1 MKKPYYIIAG
11 NYGEYIRYVNQH
23 CMEFDLNTTQVIFL
37 NNIIMLN
44 RKMRLPD
51 AQPDPDGIF
60 IGTWRTLPDIKDI
73 VIELY
78 SQSIDTKKSDILTKV
93 YQSL

>member
-11 NYGEYIRYVNQH
+11 NYAEYIKYVNVH
-23 CMEFDLNTTQVIFL
+23 CMEFDLTTTYVL
-37 NNIIMLN
+37 LLDNIGLLN
-44 RKMRLPD
+44 RRIRS
-51 AQPDPDGIF
+51 PDPDGIF
-60 IGTWRTLPDIKDI
+60 IGTWRTLPDIKEI

-78 SQSIDTKKSDILTKV
+78 SQSLDTKKSDILTKV

>member
-11 NYGEYIRYVNQH
+11 NYGEYITYLNQH
-23 CMEFDLNTTQVIFL
+23 CMEFDLNITQVVFL
-37 NNIIMLN
+37 DDIGMIKGAN
-44 RKMRLPD
+44 KMF
-51 AQPDPDGIF
+51 DPDGIF

-78 SQSIDTKKSDILTKV
+78 SQSIDSKKCEILTKV